1 VTPFREIKP
10 DTLVEKALYFSGFFM
25 NKEKELMALVMGI
38 VVAAV
43 AWQRR
48 SERRKAREMKREMK
62 KRRKKH
68 R

>member
-1 VTPFREIKP
+1 MK
-10 DTLVEKALYFSGFFM
+10 
-25 NKEKELMALVMGI
+25 KEKGV

-48 SERRKAREMKREMK
+48 NERKKAREMKRQMK
-62 KRRKKH
+62 RRRKKG